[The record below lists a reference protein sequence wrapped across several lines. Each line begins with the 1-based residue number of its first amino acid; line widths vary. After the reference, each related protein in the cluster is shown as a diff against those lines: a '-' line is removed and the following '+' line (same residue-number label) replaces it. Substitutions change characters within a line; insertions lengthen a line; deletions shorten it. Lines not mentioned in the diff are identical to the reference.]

1 MFHSLYGQCFT
12 FDLSTI
18 KKFRFVPYEGETRP
32 YIRFRLHN
40 NNPWNL
46 IVVLLHTNIDL
57 PDSDTYNGK
66 TFITTTNSKE
76 LHKIE
81 IRKKISTRE
90 STRNMPCTHY
100 EKKTCENIENNKLA
114 LYKFNCQIPMLYQ
127 GQHLNGLIPKNI
139 SICDDKTMGEVFKLI
154 STKSSKCTQEKTCKM
169 TRYTS
174 VYKQQKEW
182 RFSQEEQAI
191 LILFDSPE
199 VEHYRTYISYDFL
212 SLIGEVGGIL
222 GLTLGASALSLT
234 EAVLQYAP
242 YS

>member
-1 MFHSLYGQCFT
+1 
-12 FDLSTI
+12 
-18 KKFRFVPYEGETRP
+18 
-32 YIRFRLHN
+32 
-40 NNPWNL
+40 
-46 IVVLLHTNIDL
+46 
-57 PDSDTYNGK
+57 
-66 TFITTTNSKE
+66 
-76 LHKIE
+76 
-81 IRKKISTRE
+81 
-90 STRNMPCTHY
+90 
-100 EKKTCENIENNKLA
+100 
-114 LYKFNCQIPMLYQ
+114 
-127 GQHLNGLIPKNI
+127 
-139 SICDDKTMGEVFKLI
+139 
-154 STKSSKCTQEKTCKM
+154 M